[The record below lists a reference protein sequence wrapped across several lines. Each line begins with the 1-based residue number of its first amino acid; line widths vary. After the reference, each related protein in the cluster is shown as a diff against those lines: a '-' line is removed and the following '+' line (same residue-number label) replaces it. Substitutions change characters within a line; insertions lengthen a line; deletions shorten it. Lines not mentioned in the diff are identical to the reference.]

1 MIHTSRPIMSL
12 PGWHL
17 WKDNTKVWIVWLWW
31 QYPLC
36 DGRAISFQVPLG
48 CVETLH
54 IIIII
59 PFFFFFNQ
67 HGAEKR
73 LPVAAFHTFTWSS
86 WSSLVSYI
94 TSSYLQRV
102 FFMVT
107 WQRKLGGG
115 QAVLHEEQHPPFA
128 IHQHPKCVEKKYQV
142 LPYCSY

>member
-1 MIHTSRPIMSL
+1 MSL

-17 WKDNTKVWIVWLWW
+17 WKDNAKSLNSLALVTV
-31 QYPLC
+31 PLC

-86 WSSLVSYI
+86 SLVCYI

-128 IHQHPKCVEKKYQV
+128 LPYIQITEELHQHPKCVEKKYQV